1 MKIQSVGEGLR
12 TVLSV
17 ARRLIVHSFMY
28 SCRLAPIDKNKIVI
42 MNYYGG
48 GFGDNGK
55 AIAEQLHKQNPGLKI
70 VWPVKK
76 SNKNKLPDYCIPVIF
91 RSIKYYY
98 EMATAAVWVDNSRKA
113 ADIVKRKGQF
123 YVQTWHG
130 MMGLKK
136 VEKDAEEL
144 LSPSYIVDAKH
155 DSKMADLILSGCRFF
170 TDLCKRAFWYDG
182 EILEC
187 GSPRLDILFANA
199 EETAKKVRDKLEIAP
214 QKKIV
219 LYAPTFRNDGNTD
232 CYIQKYEEILEGL
245 SSAYDSEWVF
255 AVRLHPNISDKANF
269 IKYNSKVINATS
281 YPDLYEL
288 ILTADIVISDYSS
301 LMFDASIINKPV
313 FLYAADINNYKAER
327 GVYFE
332 LHELPFPLST
342 NEEDLTDQLKHFD
355 NKDYLKRL
363 NEFNNDVVY
372 YENGTASETVAK
384 RILEEMSK

>member
-1 MKIQSVGEGLR
+1 MKIQSVGEGIR

-28 SCRLAPIDKNKIVI
+28 SCRLSPIDKNKIVI

-55 AIAEQLHKQNPGLKI
+55 AIAEQLHKQKPDLKI
-70 VWPVKK
+70 IWPVKK
-76 SNKNKLPDYCIPVIF
+76 SNKNKLPDYCVPVIF

-123 YVQTWHG
+123 YIQTWHG

-144 LSPSYIVDAKH
+144 LSHGYIVDAKH

-199 EETAKKVRDKLEIAP
+199 EKTTKKVRDKLEIAP

-219 LYAPTFRNDGNTD
+219 LYAPTFRNDENTD

-255 AVRLHPNISDKANF
+255 VVRLHPNISDKANF

-313 FLYAADINNYKAER
+313 FLYAADIDSYKAER

-342 NEEDLTDQLKHFD
+342 NEEDLTDQLTHFD
-355 NKDYLKRL
+355 NKGYLKRL

>member
-1 MKIQSVGEGLR
+1 MKIQNVREGIR

-17 ARRLIVHSFMY
+17 ARRLVVHSYMY
-28 SCRLAPIDKNKIVI
+28 FCRLTPIDRNKVII

-55 AIAEQLHKQNPGLKI
+55 AIAEQLHKQNPDLKI
-70 VWPVKK
+70 VWPVTEV
-76 SNKNKLPDYCIPVIF
+76 NKNKLPEYCTPVIF
-91 RSIKYYY
+91 RSLKYYR

-123 YVQTWHG
+123 YIQTWHG

-136 VEKDAEEL
+136 VEKDAEDN
-144 LSPSYIVDAKH
+144 LSHGYITDAKH
-155 DSKMADLILSGCRFF
+155 DSKMADVILSGCRFF

-199 EETAKKVRDKLEIAP
+199 DEISKKVRDELEIP
-214 QKKIV
+214 SQKKVI

-232 CYIQKYEEILEGL
+232 CYIQKYEEILDGL
-245 SSAYDSEWVF
+245 SSAYGNEWVF

-269 IKYNSKVINATS
+269 IEYNSKVFNATA

-301 LMFDASIINKPV
+301 LMFDASIIKKPV
-313 FLYAADINNYKAER
+313 FLYVADIDSYKAER

-332 LHELPFPLST
+332 LEELPFPLST
-342 NEEDLTDQLKHFD
+342 NEENLLDKLKHFD
-355 NKDYLKRL
+355 IKNYLNRL
-363 NEFNNDVVY
+363 NEFNKGVVY
-372 YENGTASETVAK
+372 YENGTASYTVAR
-384 RILEEMSK
+384 RILEELSK

>member
-1 MKIQSVGEGLR
+1 MKIQSVSEGVR

-17 ARRLIVHSFMY
+17 ARRLVVHSFMY
-28 SCRLAPIDKNKIVI
+28 LCRLTPIDKNKIVI

-55 AIAEQLHKQNPGLKI
+55 AIAKQLHKQNPNLKI
-70 VWPVKK
+70 VWPVTEG
-76 SNKNKLPDYCIPVIF
+76 NKNKLPAYCTPVIF
-91 RSIKYYY
+91 RSLKYYR
-98 EMATAAVWVDNSRKA
+98 EMATAAAWVDNSRKA

-136 VEKDAEEL
+136 VEKDAEDN
-144 LSPSYIVDAKH
+144 LSHGYIVDAKH
-155 DSKMADLILSGCRFF
+155 DSKMADVILSGCKFF

-187 GSPRLDILFANA
+187 GSPRLDILFENA
-199 EETAKKVRDKLEIAP
+199 DEISKNVRDKLEIDS
-214 QKKIV
+214 QKKVI

-232 CYIQKYEEILEGL
+232 CYIQKYEEILESL
-245 SSAYDSEWVF
+245 SSAYGNEWVF

-269 IKYNSKVINATS
+269 IKYNNKVINATT

-301 LMFDASIINKPV
+301 LMFEASIIKKPV
-313 FLYAADINNYKAER
+313 FLYVADIDSYKAER

-332 LHELPFPLST
+332 LEELPFSLST
-342 NEEDLTDQLKHFD
+342 NEEDLLDKLKNFD
-355 NKDYLKRL
+355 NKYYLKRL
-363 NEFNNDVVY
+363 NEFNNGVVS
-372 YENGTASETVAK
+372 YESGTASNIVAQ
-384 RILEEMSK
+384 RILEEISK